1 MKKSPARVPA
11 FLPARGAP
19 LSGKRVSPLAR
30 PWYETIFD
38 ERYPELFGPL
48 ERDPEEEVTRILG
61 LLSLPP
67 GATVVDLGCGRGR
80 HAIPLSRRGYRVT
93 GVDLSEK
100 MLGLARAR
108 AQREG
113 ASVEWVREDM
123 RKFVRRGAFDAC
135 LSLFT
140 SFGYFN
146 DEENEQVIGNVS
158 MNLKAGG
165 ALLLDL
171 RNVQKGL
178 SGEEDMDTELSV
190 PAGRLRLRVRFDR
203 DSRRARAEHE
213 LTRRDGIR
221 ISSAF
226 DVRIYSE
233 EELTGM
239 LRRAG
244 MRVAAVHGSL
254 DGAPFTP
261 GAERMVVI
269 ARRE

>member
-1 MKKSPARVPA
+1 L
-11 FLPARGAP
+11 F
-19 LSGKRVSPLAR
+19 GKRDLPLPR

-48 ERDPEEEVTRILG
+48 ERDPEEEVAKILG

-67 GATVVDLGCGRGR
+67 GAAVMDLGCGRGR
-80 HAIPLSRRGYRVT
+80 HAIPLSLRGYRVT

-100 MLGLARAR
+100 MLGLARER

-113 ASVEWVREDM
+113 ASVEWMREDM

-146 DEENEQVIGNVS
+146 EEENEKVIGNVS
-158 MNLKAGG
+158 ESLKKGG

-171 RNVQKGL
+171 RNAQKGL
-178 SGEEDMDTELSV
+178 AGEEDMETEVSV
-190 PAGRLRLRVRFDR
+190 PSGRLRLRVRFDR

-213 LTRRDGIR
+213 LTRRDGIC

-233 EELTGM
+233 EELRGM
-239 LRRAG
+239 LGRAG

-269 ARRE
+269 AKRL